1 MLILL
6 RRCEDECG
14 LQNTYLDLVSGPVD
28 PGVDLSLLEE
38 ASSHES
44 LSRSM
49 SGNESCDSIALEER
63 SLRCHKDGN
72 LSKWRDLLELGPV
85 FERYV
90 SLHNSSIER
99 VN

>member
-44 LSRSM
+44 FGGSL
-49 SGNESCDSIALEER
+49 SGNESCDCIAFEER

-72 LSKWRDLLELGPV
+72 LTKRRQLLELHRLLPV
-85 FERYV
+85 VQALRKCAQ
-90 SLHNSSIER
+90 SLE
-99 VN
+99 